1 MKRLKSKLKAWLVK
15 ALMPNAEDIARLAT
29 RTVTD
34 FINTS
39 GKEAVI
45 AKYGSMA
52 DNFTTK
58 VQAYITGWIRDGRI
72 DDAEQEQLY
81 KAILP
86 LAEKLVKEATE
97 RIKEGD

>member
-1 MKRLKSKLKAWLVK
+1 MKRLKSKIKAWLVK
-15 ALMPNAEDIARLAT
+15 ALMPDAEDMARLAT
-29 RTVTD
+29 RTVAD

-52 DNFTTK
+52 DNFTK
-58 VQAYITGWIRDGRI
+58 VQAYITGWLRDGRI

>member
-52 DNFTTK
+52 DNFTK
-58 VQAYITGWIRDGRI
+58 VQAHITGWLRDGRM
-72 DDAEQEQLY
+72 DADEEKELY
-81 KAILP
+81 NAILP